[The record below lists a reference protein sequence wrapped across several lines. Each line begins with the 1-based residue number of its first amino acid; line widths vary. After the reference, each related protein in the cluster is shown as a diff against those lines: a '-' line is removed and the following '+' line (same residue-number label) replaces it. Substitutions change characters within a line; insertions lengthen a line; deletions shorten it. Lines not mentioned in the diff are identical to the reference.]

1 MLMRYRLTHRKLF
14 RNLFFLLGSIA
25 SISALLENFIQDLTT
40 IPEWAFFLFVL
51 AALLF
56 ILLVWF
62 EISERPQRRIYSK
75 GDTEGILLYMHDW
88 IQDGGRVA
96 IWTRDMSWAD
106 DERTENLLRDKA
118 AKDELVIFSPSS
130 SPLTQSLADAG
141 AEVYYYGKDR
151 LDSPSSRFTITQFGR
166 HGSSVAV
173 GRAGNRT
180 HIIDE
185 FHSGDHP
192 AFHIAADLV
201 TLAKSLKRSEKNLQ

>member
-1 MLMRYRLTHRKLF
+1 MLKRHFLTHLKLY
-14 RNLFFLLGSIA
+14 RNLFILFGSIA
-25 SISALLENFIQDLTT
+25 SISALLQNFIQDLAS
-40 IPEWAFFLFVL
+40 IPLWALFLFAL
-51 AALLF
+51 AAIFF
-56 ILLVWF
+56 ILLACF
-62 EISERPQRRIYSK
+62 EIFERPQRRIFSK
-75 GDTEGILLYMHDW
+75 GDTAGILLYMYDW
-88 IQDGGRVA
+88 IKDGGRVA
-96 IWTRDMSWAD
+96 IWTRDLSWAD
-106 DERTENLLRDKA
+106 DERTERLLRKKA

-130 SPLTQSLADAG
+130 SPLTRSLAEAG
-141 AEVYYYGKDR
+141 AEVYYYGKNR

-201 TLAKSLKRSEKNLQ
+201 ALAKSVKQSEKTL